1 MLHDSCFKRWN
12 NVQVNVVLPAARTE
26 FRKNYGARTY
36 NEVPDSS
43 THCKSLAQLR
53 DAEDCY
59 HVILLYSSF
68 LKYLPFHTC
77 IILMHLIL

>member
-1 MLHDSCFKRWN
+1 MLY
-12 NVQVNVVLPAARTE
+12 
-26 FRKNYGARTY
+26 FRLCELNLGKTKLCTREQGPIY
-36 NEVPDSS
+36 NEVPGSS

-68 LKYLPFHTC
+68 LKYLPFHTWYYSHAFNF
-77 IILMHLIL
+77 IVYLDPR

>member
-1 MLHDSCFKRWN
+1 MYH
-12 NVQVNVVLPAARTE
+12 
-26 FRKNYGARTY
+26 GARTY

-43 THCKSLAQLR
+43 THCKSLAQFR

-68 LKYLPFHTC
+68 LKYLPFHTWYYSHAFNF
-77 IILMHLIL
+77 IVDLDPH